1 MSLIHLNKMFSLWKG
16 SSCMTKIIRVNF
28 MPRRGVDM
36 QSPAVTVSENFLK
49 EIEKA
54 NPQSPGSIIRTPV
67 NNSIVKD

>member
-1 MSLIHLNKMFSLWKG
+1 
-16 SSCMTKIIRVNF
+16 

-54 NPQSPGSIIRTPV
+54 NPQSPGSINRTPV
-67 NNSIVKD
+67 NNSIVKE